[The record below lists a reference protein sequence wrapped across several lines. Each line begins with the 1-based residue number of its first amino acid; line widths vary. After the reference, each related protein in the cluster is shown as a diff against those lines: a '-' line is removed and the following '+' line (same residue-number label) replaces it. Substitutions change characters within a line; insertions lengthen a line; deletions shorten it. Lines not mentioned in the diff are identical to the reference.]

1 MTYGSSNTKKFSKWF
16 QIRWAEKLGY
26 PDHPYL
32 IRWTII
38 LFGFSIRIHH
48 WLRSDDNRYFHDH
61 AANFISIVLK
71 GFYFNVLPI
80 DPKYTPDYRFN
91 NTPKRL
97 ATVFFKTT
105 DGRYAGIKKYLNQ
118 NIKPFYVEGMFNSWY
133 NFFHCFKYSIWYSN
147 ALQQHYLR
155 IPKEG
160 AWTILF
166 EGRQYH
172 KWGFYVPRKKCSKW
186 RENPQLYVSETK
198 LMRPYLYFKKYGI
211 IQTKDYQ

>member
-1 MTYGSSNTKKFSKWF
+1 MTHGSSNTKKFSKWF
-16 QIRWAEKLGY
+16 QIRWAERLGY

-48 WLRSDDNRYFHDH
+48 WLRSDDDRYFHDH

-71 GFYFNVLPI
+71 GRYSNIIPFDNRYE
-80 DPKYTPDYRFN
+80 PDYPV
-91 NTPKRL
+91 TKR
-97 ATVFFKTT
+97 
-105 DGRYAGIKKYLNQ
+105 YLNRKR
-118 NIKPFYVEGMFNSWY
+118 IPVEGMFNSLY
-133 NFFHCFKYSIWYSN
+133 NFFHCFKLSIWYSN
-147 ALQQHYLR
+147 ALQQHYLS

-186 RENPQLYVSETK
+186 KENPKLYTSCTTK

-211 IQTKDYQ
+211 IQKDGYQ